1 MAIFTC
7 GARTKSCRQCGHRY
21 AKAEYGLWECP
32 ECGEG
37 RACRARV
44 GREGERCRLHGGR
57 SLAGV
62 ASPSFKHGR
71 YSKYLPGR
79 LVGRYEEARA
89 DPELLALR
97 DEIALVDV
105 RLAELL
111 QRLETGESP
120 GGWAQLRGVY
130 SNLVRAQ
137 GNNDVQGITTA
148 LQKFE
153 SIIEGGGQEDAAWG
167 ETIALLDQR
176 RKLVESERKRLV
188 EMQQMITTEQALAL
202 LARIQQVILDNVDD
216 RRVIT
221 AISAEFKRIAVVE
234 SGRGA

>member
-1 MAIFTC
+1 
-7 GARTKSCRQCGHRY
+7 
-21 AKAEYGLWECP
+21 
-32 ECGEG
+32 
-37 RACRARV
+37 
-44 GREGERCRLHGGR
+44 
-57 SLAGV
+57 
-62 ASPSFKHGR
+62 
-71 YSKYLPGR
+71 LPGH
-79 LVGRYEEARA
+79 LIGRYEKARA

-130 SNLVRAQ
+130 GNLERAQ
-137 GNNDVQGITTA
+137 SNNDVQGITTA

-153 SIIEGGGQEDAAWG
+153 SIIEEGGQEDVTWG
-167 ETIALLDQR
+167 QTIALLDQR

-188 EMQQMITTEQALAL
+188 EMQQMLTTEQALAL

>member
-1 MAIFTC
+1 
-7 GARTKSCRQCGHRY
+7 
-21 AKAEYGLWECP
+21 
-32 ECGEG
+32 
-37 RACRARV
+37 
-44 GREGERCRLHGGR
+44 
-57 SLAGV
+57 V
-62 ASPSFKHGR
+62 AAPGFKHGR

-105 RLAELL
+105 RVVELL

-120 GGWAQLRGVY
+120 RGWAQLRGVY
-130 SNLVRAQ
+130 DSLERAQ
-137 GNNDVQGITTA
+137 SNNDAQGIATA
-148 LQKFE
+148 LQTFE
-153 SIIEGGGQEDAAWG
+153 SIIEGGGQEDATWG
-167 ETIALLDQR
+167 ETIALLNQR

-202 LARIQQVILDNVDD
+202 LARIQRVILDNVDD

-234 SGRGA
+234 SGR